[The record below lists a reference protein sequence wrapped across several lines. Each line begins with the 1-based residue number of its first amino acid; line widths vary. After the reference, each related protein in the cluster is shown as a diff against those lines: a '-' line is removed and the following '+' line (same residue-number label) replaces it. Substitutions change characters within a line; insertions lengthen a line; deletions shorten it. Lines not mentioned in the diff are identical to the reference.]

1 MSSSG
6 PRVKQKRRQFS
17 LKEKVDILTELSN
30 GKKQVDLCRERDI
43 APSTVATILKDRD
56 KIMKLHRESQL
67 APSRKRLRLGDFQ
80 EVDDAV
86 LTWFKDAR
94 QHDVPLSGPI
104 IQEKA
109 RQFAFALDI
118 SGFDASAGWLYR
130 FRQRNGIAWQVACG
144 KEKAADTESAVTW
157 RNDNFQE
164 IVEAFSPDDV
174 FNADETACF
183 YQLLP
188 DKTMN
193 FKGEKCKGGKKSRL
207 RVSVLFCCNSTGTEK
222 LKPLVI
228 GKSAKPR
235 CLKNVVSLP
244 CDYRA
249 NKKAWMTRELF
260 TQWLL
265 QLDDAMKKKGRKI
278 LLIVDNCSAH
288 VVNVRLSNVKLEFL
302 PPNCTSLLQPLDQ
315 GIIRCVKAEFRKR
328 LVQRLLINIRLK
340 LPTEVNIRQAAEMLT
355 GSWWSVKAST
365 ISNCWR
371 RAGLFKTSPVP
382 QESED
387 REELNPELWDE
398 LTEKLPFDTAVTFDD
413 YVDCDSAAATSAEL
427 TTEDIVNQV
436 RGQEQCD
443 DEDDAEDADTVSTHE
458 EEATVSSSDALVSI
472 EKIRLFLG
480 RCEDVPDDVH
490 KKVEDVES
498 FVLQRLSSTRQKKI
512 TDFFK
517 Q

>member
-1 MSSSG
+1 
-6 PRVKQKRRQFS
+6 
-17 LKEKVDILTELSN
+17 
-30 GKKQVDLCRERDI
+30 
-43 APSTVATILKDRD
+43 
-56 KIMKLHRESQL
+56 MKLHRESQL

-109 RQFAFALDI
+109 RQFAFVLDI
-118 SGFDASAGWLYR
+118 SGFDASAGWLYH

-144 KEKAADTESAVTW
+144 EEKAADTESAVTW

-164 IVEAFSPDDV
+164 IVDAFSPDDV

-193 FKGEKCKGGKKSRL
+193 FKGEKCKGGKKSHL

-222 LKPLVI
+222 LKPLLT

-278 LLIVDNCSAH
+278 LLIVDNCSAQCG
-288 VVNVRLSNVKLEFL
+288 E
-302 PPNCTSLLQPLDQ
+302 
-315 GIIRCVKAEFRKR
+315 
-328 LVQRLLINIRLK
+328 
-340 LPTEVNIRQAAEMLT
+340 
-355 GSWWSVKAST
+355 
-365 ISNCWR
+365 
-371 RAGLFKTSPVP
+371 RA
-382 QESED
+382 
-387 REELNPELWDE
+387 
-398 LTEKLPFDTAVTFDD
+398 
-413 YVDCDSAAATSAEL
+413 
-427 TTEDIVNQV
+427 I
-436 RGQEQCD
+436 EQC
-443 DEDDAEDADTVSTHE
+443 ET
-458 EEATVSSSDALVSI
+458 
-472 EKIRLFLG
+472 
-480 RCEDVPDDVH
+480 
-490 KKVEDVES
+490 
-498 FVLQRLSSTRQKKI
+498 
-512 TDFFK
+512 
-517 Q
+517 

>member
-43 APSTVATILKDRD
+43 APSTVATILKDCD
-56 KIMKLHRESQL
+56 KIMKLHQKSQL

-80 EVDDAV
+80 EA
-86 LTWFKDAR
+86 TSCAT
-94 QHDVPLSGPI
+94 G
-104 IQEKA
+104 
-109 RQFAFALDI
+109 
-118 SGFDASAGWLYR
+118 
-130 FRQRNGIAWQVACG
+130 
-144 KEKAADTESAVTW
+144 
-157 RNDNFQE
+157 
-164 IVEAFSPDDV
+164 
-174 FNADETACF
+174 
-183 YQLLP
+183 
-188 DKTMN
+188 
-193 FKGEKCKGGKKSRL
+193 RL
-207 RVSVLFCCNSTGTEK
+207 
-222 LKPLVI
+222 
-228 GKSAKPR
+228 
-235 CLKNVVSLP
+235 
-244 CDYRA
+244 
-249 NKKAWMTRELF
+249 
-260 TQWLL
+260 
-265 QLDDAMKKKGRKI
+265 
-278 LLIVDNCSAH
+278 
-288 VVNVRLSNVKLEFL
+288 
-302 PPNCTSLLQPLDQ
+302 
-315 GIIRCVKAEFRKR
+315 

-387 REELNPELWDE
+387 REEVNPELWDE
-398 LTEKLPFDTAVTFDD
+398 LTEKLPLDTAVTFDD

-472 EKIRLFLG
+472 EKICLFLG
-480 RCEDVPDDVH
+480 HCEDVPDDVH